1 MEGGRR
7 GSTNNR
13 AECGGGGR
21 PRTTLFDQMSAVA
34 DGRDLTGLTLD
45 DILTAEKR
53 ALHSSSPRQP
63 HAPPPI
69 PGPVVRTLLDII
81 RDEDP
86 KSGSCKEFAASR
98 DKKSWKSFKDRLR
111 LKRSGSGAAWT
122 SSVHTPTSDILIPN
136 SRSQVFRHNSARER
150 SLVDSVTDMTQLDE
164 SSPDNGGGSRFN
176 RPQISRRS
184 STRFGAAAMY
194 DCSPNE
200 EENEEPNVPSLRH
213 QISRRHSTRYSLA
226 MSEENNNSNSPVAD
240 LTEPAAPMREGSR
253 RLSVILAEERSLSAR
268 EAVAAQEAAEAE
280 AAAAAADEA
289 ETTGTVEEE
298 AAPETDSGQPARMSL
313 MDLLEETDRQMGFVG
328 SRYMIG
334 DEDEDENGLEEE
346 EEDDEEEEEE
356 SAGTGGG
363 GGGGGT
369 GGVEKNCCVCMVR
382 HKGAAFIPC
391 GHTFCR
397 LCSREL
403 WVSRGNCPLCNGFIL
418 EILDIF

>member
-1 MEGGRR
+1 
-7 GSTNNR
+7 
-13 AECGGGGR
+13 
-21 PRTTLFDQMSAVA
+21 MSAVA

-45 DILTAEKR
+45 DILAVEKR
-53 ALHSSSPRQP
+53 AVHNSSSSPRQP
-63 HAPPPI
+63 HAPPI
-69 PGPVVRTLLDII
+69 PAVRTLLDII

-86 KSGSCKEFAASR
+86 KSSSCKGFAASR

-150 SLVDSVTDMTQLDE
+150 SLADSAHDMNQLDGV
-164 SSPDNGGGSRFN
+164 SADTGGHFN

-184 STRFGAAAMY
+184 STRFGAANIASFRY
-194 DCSPNE
+194 DGAPNDE
-200 EENEEPNVPSLRH
+200 ESEEPRVPSLRH
-213 QISRRHSTRYSLA
+213 TMSRRHSTRYSSA
-226 MSEENNNSNSPVAD
+226 MVEDSSPIAD
-240 LTEPAAPMREGSR
+240 PTEPSPREGSR

-280 AAAAAADEA
+280 AAAAAAAAGDEA
-289 ETTGTVEEE
+289 ETTGTVEEDT
-298 AAPETDSGQPARMSL
+298 APEADSDQPVRMSL

-334 DEDEDENGLEEE
+334 DEDEEGLEEE
-346 EEDDEEEEEE
+346 EDDDDEEVEEVKN
-356 SAGTGGG
+356 GGVVA
-363 GGGGGT
+363 